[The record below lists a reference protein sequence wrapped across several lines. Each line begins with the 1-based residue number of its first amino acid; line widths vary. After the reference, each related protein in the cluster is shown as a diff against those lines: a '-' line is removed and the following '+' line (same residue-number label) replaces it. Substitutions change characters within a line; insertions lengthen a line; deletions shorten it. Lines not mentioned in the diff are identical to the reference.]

1 MEIEQIDPFTL
12 KSLIQYF
19 KQIFFSDLAVNLSEH
34 VFLDQTYQMVPPNGH
49 DDEALHR

>member
-12 KSLIQYF
+12 KSLIPN
-19 KQIFFSDLAVNLSEH
+19 FFSDLAVNFSEH